1 MVIKGAIVTII
12 FGPFAGLSGEVVA
25 ITPERTMV
33 RMILK
38 GRSVLVEVETDM
50 IRLPGRSAA
59 RRSPG
64 PRTETRSA

>member
-1 MVIKGAIVTII
+1 MIKGTIVTII

-38 GRSVLVEVETDM
+38 GRSILVEVETDM
-50 IRLPGRSAA
+50 IRVPGRSGT
-59 RRSPG
+59 RRPAG
-64 PRTETRSA
+64 PRAESRPA

>member
-1 MVIKGAIVTII
+1 VIKGAIVTII

-38 GRSVLVEVETDM
+38 GRSILVEVDTDM
-50 IRLPGRSAA
+50 IRALGRSGM
-59 RRSPG
+59 RRPAEPPAQSRP
-64 PRTETRSA
+64 A